1 MKCITFQSDGKKW
14 FYPTTVDEALSL
26 SKQFPK
32 AVFRQGG
39 TGMCSI
45 KIKLF
50 KLALQFRCKF
60 LENWSL
66 ILK

>member
-26 SKQFPK
+26 SKQFPT

-50 KLALQFRCKF
+50 KHSFT
-60 LENWSL
+60 
-66 ILK
+66 I